1 VQKTPM
7 NIKYILVLFIIS
19 IQFTNAQV
27 AKNNKLY
34 ASSELSIGNYL
45 GVDVNLNMVTK
56 KNYLFKVGFTGNIRG
71 SRSTP
76 SDYVDIMDPILLGG
90 PRDYFNSFQIGF
102 GKLYNIGKIEN
113 LDEKGIVRANISFG
127 LGITSL
133 KERVNWRLNNNSYY
147 ISDEKKIS
155 TISLII
161 NPKIEFPFKKFFGLT
176 ISPMIQINKY
186 RTYFGIG
193 IGQMIGLVR

>member
-1 VQKTPM
+1 M
-7 NIKYILVLFIIS
+7 NIKYILILFLIS

-45 GVDVNLNMVTK
+45 GVDVNLNMITK
-56 KNYLFKVGFTGNIRG
+56 KNHIFKVGFTGNFRG
-71 SRSTP
+71 SRSIP
-76 SDYVDIMDPILLGG
+76 PRNDFDPL
-90 PRDYFNSFQIGF
+90 PVDYFNSFQVGF

-113 LDEKGIVRANISFG
+113 LDENGIVRANISFG
-127 LGITSL
+127 LGITGL

-161 NPKIEFPFKKFFGLT
+161 NPKIEFPLKKFFGLT
-176 ISPMIQINKY
+176 ISPMLQINKY

>member
-1 VQKTPM
+1 M
-7 NIKYILVLFIIS
+7 NIKYILILFITS

-45 GVDVNLNMVTK
+45 GVDVNLNMITK
-56 KNYLFKVGFTGNIRG
+56 KNHIYNVGFTGNFRG
-71 SRSTP
+71 SKSTP
-76 SDYVDIMDPILLGG
+76 SDFRDINDPFLFGG

-113 LDEKGIVRANISFG
+113 LDENGIVRANISFG
-127 LGITSL
+127 LGITGL

-147 ISDEKKIS
+147 I
-155 TISLII
+155 
-161 NPKIEFPFKKFFGLT
+161 
-176 ISPMIQINKY
+176 
-186 RTYFGIG
+186 
-193 IGQMIGLVR
+193 

>member
-1 VQKTPM
+1 M

-76 SDYVDIMDPILLGG
+76 SDYVDIMDPI
-90 PRDYFNSFQIGF
+90 R
-102 GKLYNIGKIEN
+102 K
-113 LDEKGIVRANISFG
+113 
-127 LGITSL
+127 
-133 KERVNWRLNNNSYY
+133 
-147 ISDEKKIS
+147 
-155 TISLII
+155 
-161 NPKIEFPFKKFFGLT
+161 
-176 ISPMIQINKY
+176 
-186 RTYFGIG
+186 
-193 IGQMIGLVR
+193 

>member
-1 VQKTPM
+1 M
-7 NIKYILVLFIIS
+7 NIKYILVLFLIS

-113 LDEKGIVRANISFG
+113 LDENGIVRSNISFG

>member
-1 VQKTPM
+1 M

-76 SDYVDIMDPILLGG
+76 SDYVDIMDPILLG
-90 PRDYFNSFQIGF
+90 RT
-102 GKLYNIGKIEN
+102 K
-113 LDEKGIVRANISFG
+113 
-127 LGITSL
+127 
-133 KERVNWRLNNNSYY
+133 RL
-147 ISDEKKIS
+147 
-155 TISLII
+155 
-161 NPKIEFPFKKFFGLT
+161 F
-176 ISPMIQINKY
+176 
-186 RTYFGIG
+186 
-193 IGQMIGLVR
+193 

>member
-1 VQKTPM
+1 M
-7 NIKYILVLFIIS
+7 NIKYILILFFIS

-27 AKNNKLY
+27 TKNNKLY

-45 GVDVNLNMVTK
+45 GVDVNLNMITK
-56 KNYLFKVGFTGNIRG
+56 KNYIFKVGFNGNFRS

-76 SDYVDIMDPILLGG
+76 SDYVDIMDPTLFAG

-113 LDEKGIVRANISFG
+113 LDENGIVRANISFG
-127 LGITSL
+127 LGITTL
-133 KERVNWRLNNNSYY
+133 KERVNWRLNNNSFLYY
-147 ISDEKKIS
+147 ISDGKRYS

-161 NPKIEFPFKKFFGLT
+161 NPKIEFPFKKFLGLT

>member
-1 VQKTPM
+1 M
-7 NIKYILVLFIIS
+7 NIKFILILFFIS

-27 AKNNKLY
+27 TKNNKLY

-45 GVDVNLNMVTK
+45 GVDVNLNMITK
-56 KNYLFKVGFTGNIRG
+56 KNYIFKVGFNGNFRS

-76 SDYVDIMDPILLGG
+76 SDYVDIVDPTLFAG

-113 LDEKGIVRANISFG
+113 LDENGIVRANISFG
-127 LGITSL
+127 LGITTL
-133 KERVNWRLNNNSYY
+133 KERVNWRLNNNSFLYY
-147 ISDEKKIS
+147 ISDGKRYS

-161 NPKIEFPFKKFFGLT
+161 NPKIEFPFKKFLGLT

>member
-1 VQKTPM
+1 
-7 NIKYILVLFIIS
+7 
-19 IQFTNAQV
+19 
-27 AKNNKLY
+27 
-34 ASSELSIGNYL
+34 
-45 GVDVNLNMVTK
+45 
-56 KNYLFKVGFTGNIRG
+56 
-71 SRSTP
+71 STP
-76 SDYVDIMDPILLGG
+76 SDYVDIMDPTLFAG

-113 LDEKGIVRANISFG
+113 LDENGIVRANISFG
-127 LGITSL
+127 LGITTL
-133 KERVNWRLNNNSYY
+133 KERVNWRLNNNSFLYY
-147 ISDEKKIS
+147 ISDGKRYS

-161 NPKIEFPFKKFFGLT
+161 NPKIEFPFKKFLGLT

>member
-1 VQKTPM
+1 M
-7 NIKYILVLFIIS
+7 NIKYILILFFIS

-27 AKNNKLY
+27 TKNNKLY

-45 GVDVNLNMVTK
+45 GVDVNLNMITK
-56 KNYLFKVGFTGNIRG
+56 KNYIFKVGFNGNFRS

-76 SDYVDIMDPILLGG
+76 SDYVDIVDPTLFAG

-113 LDEKGIVRANISFG
+113 LDENGIVRANISFG
-127 LGITSL
+127 LGITTL
-133 KERVNWRLNNNSYY
+133 KERVNWRLNNNSFLYY
-147 ISDEKKIS
+147 ISDGKRYS

>member
-1 VQKTPM
+1 M
-7 NIKYILVLFIIS
+7 NIKYILILFFIS

-27 AKNNKLY
+27 TKNNKLY

-45 GVDVNLNMVTK
+45 GVDVNLNMITK
-56 KNYLFKVGFTGNIRG
+56 KNYIFKVGFTGNIRG

-76 SDYVDIMDPILLGG
+76 SDYDSGFTE
-90 PRDYFNSFQIGF
+90 DYFNSFQIGF

-113 LDEKGIVRANISFG
+113 LDENGIVRANISFG
-127 LGITSL
+127 LGITTL

-147 ISDEKKIS
+147 ISDNERIR

-161 NPKIEFPFKKFFGLT
+161 NPKIEFPFKNFFGLT

>member
-1 VQKTPM
+1 
-7 NIKYILVLFIIS
+7 
-19 IQFTNAQV
+19 
-27 AKNNKLY
+27 
-34 ASSELSIGNYL
+34 
-45 GVDVNLNMVTK
+45 
-56 KNYLFKVGFTGNIRG
+56 
-71 SRSTP
+71 
-76 SDYVDIMDPILLGG
+76 MDPTLFAG

-113 LDEKGIVRANISFG
+113 LDENGIVRANISFG
-127 LGITSL
+127 LGITTL

-147 ISDEKKIS
+147 ISDGKRYS

-161 NPKIEFPFKKFFGLT
+161 NPKIEFPFKKFLGLT

>member
-1 VQKTPM
+1 
-7 NIKYILVLFIIS
+7 
-19 IQFTNAQV
+19 
-27 AKNNKLY
+27 
-34 ASSELSIGNYL
+34 
-45 GVDVNLNMVTK
+45 
-56 KNYLFKVGFTGNIRG
+56 
-71 SRSTP
+71 
-76 SDYVDIMDPILLGG
+76 MDPILLGG

-113 LDEKGIVRANISFG
+113 LDENGIVRANISFG

-147 ISDEKKIS
+147 ISYEKNIS

>member
-1 VQKTPM
+1 MNKSSIERGLFSSMKYKTFKDNERQNQASLELETFCKPV
-7 NIKYILVLFIIS
+7 KYNPNGTLRTAGTKS
-19 IQFTNAQV
+19 
-27 AKNNKLY
+27 
-34 ASSELSIGNYL
+34 ASY
-45 GVDVNLNMVTK
+45 NL
-56 KNYLFKVGFTGNIRG
+56 
-71 SRSTP
+71 
-76 SDYVDIMDPILLGG
+76 
-90 PRDYFNSFQIGF
+90 
-102 GKLYNIGKIEN
+102 
-113 LDEKGIVRANISFG
+113 LDENGIVRANISFG

>member
-1 VQKTPM
+1 M
-7 NIKYILVLFIIS
+7 NIKYILILFFIS

-27 AKNNKLY
+27 TKNNKLY

-45 GVDVNLNMVTK
+45 GVDVNLNMITK
-56 KNYLFKVGFTGNIRG
+56 KNYIFKVGFNGNFRS

-76 SDYVDIMDPILLGG
+76 SDYVDIVDPTLFAG

-113 LDEKGIVRANISFG
+113 LDENGIVRANISFG
-127 LGITSL
+127 LGITTL

-147 ISDEKKIS
+147 ISDGKRYS

-161 NPKIEFPFKKFFGLT
+161 NPKIEFPFKKYLGLT
-176 ISPMIQINKY
+176 ISPMIQISKY

>member
-1 VQKTPM
+1 M
-7 NIKYILVLFIIS
+7 NIKYILILFFIS

-27 AKNNKLY
+27 TKNNKLY

-45 GVDVNLNMVTK
+45 GVDVNLNMITK
-56 KNYLFKVGFTGNIRG
+56 KNYIFKVGFNGNFRA
-71 SRSTP
+71 SKSTP
-76 SDYVDIMDPILLGG
+76 SDYVDIVDPVLLEG
-90 PRDYFNSFQIGF
+90 PRDYFNSFQVGF

-113 LDEKGIVRANISFG
+113 LDENGIVRANISFG
-127 LGITSL
+127 LGITTL
-133 KERVNWRLNNNSYY
+133 KERVNWRLINNSYY
-147 ISDEKKIS
+147 ISDGKRYS

-161 NPKIEFPFKKFFGLT
+161 NPKIEFPFKKFLGLT

>member
-1 VQKTPM
+1 M
-7 NIKYILVLFIIS
+7 NIKYILILFFIS

-27 AKNNKLY
+27 TKNNKLY

-45 GVDVNLNMVTK
+45 GVDVNLNMITK
-56 KNYLFKVGFTGNIRG
+56 KNYIFKVGFNGNFRS

-76 SDYVDIMDPILLGG
+76 SDYVDIVDPTLFAG

-113 LDEKGIVRANISFG
+113 LDENGIVRANISFG
-127 LGITSL
+127 LGITTL
-133 KERVNWRLNNNSYY
+133 KERVNWRLNNNSFLYY
-147 ISDEKKIS
+147 ISDGKRYS

-161 NPKIEFPFKKFFGLT
+161 NPKIEFPFKKFLGLT

>member
-1 VQKTPM
+1 M

-113 LDEKGIVRANISFG
+113 LDENGIVRANISFG

-193 IGQMIGLVR
+193 IGQIIGLVR

>member
-1 VQKTPM
+1 M
-7 NIKYILVLFIIS
+7 NIKYILILFFIS
-19 IQFTNAQV
+19 IQFTNAQA

-45 GVDVNLNMVTK
+45 GVDVNLNMITK
-56 KNYLFKVGFTGNIRG
+56 KNYIFKVGFNGNFRG

-76 SDYVDIMDPILLGG
+76 SDYDSG

-113 LDEKGIVRANISFG
+113 LDENGIVRANISFG
-127 LGITSL
+127 LGITTL

-147 ISDEKKIS
+147 ISDGKRYS

-161 NPKIEFPFKKFFGLT
+161 NPKIEFPFKKFLGLT

>member
-56 KNYLFKVGFTGNIRG
+56 KITYLKLVLLEIFVAQ
-71 SRSTP
+71 
-76 SDYVDIMDPILLGG
+76 DQHQVIM
-90 PRDYFNSFQIGF
+90 
-102 GKLYNIGKIEN
+102 
-113 LDEKGIVRANISFG
+113 
-127 LGITSL
+127 
-133 KERVNWRLNNNSYY
+133 
-147 ISDEKKIS
+147 
-155 TISLII
+155 
-161 NPKIEFPFKKFFGLT
+161 
-176 ISPMIQINKY
+176 
-186 RTYFGIG
+186 
-193 IGQMIGLVR
+193 